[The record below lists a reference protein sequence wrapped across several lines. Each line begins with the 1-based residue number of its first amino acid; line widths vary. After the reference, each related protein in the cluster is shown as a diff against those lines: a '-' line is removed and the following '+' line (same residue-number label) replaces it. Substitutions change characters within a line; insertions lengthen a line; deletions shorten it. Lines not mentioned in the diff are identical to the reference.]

1 MSYMVWSPIRELDAL
16 RRQLERE
23 VDRIFESFTDSGPAT
38 APWSRSLGRYPLL
51 NLSEDKDNI
60 YVEVLAPGVTP
71 ESLEITVVRDTLRIA
86 GDKQPL
92 HNIKPEQFHRS
103 ERDSG
108 KFARTI
114 TLPVQVD
121 GDSVKADY
129 KNGLL
134 LITLPKAPE
143 AKPKQISVNIN

>member
-1 MSYMVWSPIRELDAL
+1 MLWNPIRELDTL

-23 VDRIFESFTDSGPAT
+23 VDRVFEGYRSEGPLPT
-38 APWSRSLGRYPLL
+38 PWGRSLGRYPLL

-60 YVEVLAPGVTP
+60 YVEVLAPGVGP
-71 ESLEITVVRDTLRIA
+71 ESLEITVVNDTLRIA
-86 GDKQPL
+86 GEKQPL
-92 HNIKPEQFHRS
+92 TGIKPEQFHRS
-103 ERDSG
+103 ERESG

-114 TLPVQVD
+114 TLPVRVD

-143 AKPKQISVNIN
+143 AKPKQITVNVN